1 MADFQCVFNY
11 MKELVLMDGTMFN
24 DTISEDGT
32 DIESEME
39 PD

>member
-1 MADFQCVFNY
+1 MADFQCVFDY
-11 MKELVLMDGTMFN
+11 MNELVFMNETMFN
-24 DTISEDGT
+24 DTISEDGK

>member
-11 MKELVLMDGTMFN
+11 MNELVIMNGTRFN

>member
-11 MKELVLMDGTMFN
+11 MNELVFMNETMFN

-32 DIESEME
+32 DNESEME